1 MNKLFAILG
10 IMLMVLVISGCTSLP
25 GAQNNSSSANSSG
38 INWNTDLNTA
48 FQQAQISNKMVFV
61 DFYADWCHYCN
72 QMDSET
78 YTDVNVQQR
87 IAQSYIAVKINTDD
101 HPDLSSQYGIYGLP
115 TIIIFDS
122 NGQEIKRIEGYQSS
136 SQLLSQL

>member
-10 IMLMVLVISGCTSLP
+10 IMLMVVAISGCTSLP
-25 GAQNNSSSANSSG
+25 GSQNNSSTGSSG
-38 INWNTDLNTA
+38 ISWNKDLNTA
-48 FQQAQISNKMVFV
+48 FGQAQTSNKMVFA

-78 YTDVNVQQR
+78 YTDVNVQQK

-122 NGQEIKRIEGYQSS
+122 NGNEIKRMEGYQSP
-136 SQLLSQL
+136 SQLLGQL

>member
-1 MNKLFAILG
+1 MNKSFTILG
-10 IMLMVLVISGCTSLP
+10 IMLMVVVISGCTFLP
-25 GAQNNSSSANSSG
+25 GTQTNSSTSSSG

-48 FQQAQISNKMVFV
+48 FGQAQASNKMVFA
-61 DFYADWCHYCN
+61 DFYADWCHYCK

-78 YTDVNVQQR
+78 YTDINVQQR
-87 IAQSYIAVKINTDD
+87 IAQSYIAVKIDTDD

-122 NGQEIKRIEGYQSS
+122 NGQEIKRIEGYQSA